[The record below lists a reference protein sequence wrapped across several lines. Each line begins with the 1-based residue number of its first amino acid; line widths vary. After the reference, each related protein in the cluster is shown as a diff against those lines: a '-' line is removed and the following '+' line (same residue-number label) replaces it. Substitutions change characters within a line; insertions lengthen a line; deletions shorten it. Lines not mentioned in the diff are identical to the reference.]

1 MDRRTDASYEEAMR
15 RRTARLA
22 VMATAVGTALSCV
35 PPAPVP
41 MRTIRDAYA
50 GPRARTLVVFLP
62 GRSDRPEEF
71 VRERFA
77 AEVRAR
83 SLPVDLVF
91 ADATLG
97 YYVDRTVLT
106 RLHDDVLAGAR
117 ARGYDRVVLAGISL
131 GGLGAVLYAHA
142 HPEEVDE
149 LILLAP
155 YLEDPRMS
163 PPEVVA
169 DATSGRTTWL
179 GYGEDDRLRASLDPL
194 AAKLPPERVI
204 LRPGRH
210 AWGTWRAVWAAMLDA
225 GALPR

>member
-1 MDRRTDASYEEAMR
+1 VDRHTDASHEEAMR
-15 RRTARLA
+15 RRTALA
-22 VMATAVGTALSCV
+22 AMAAIALGTALSCV
-35 PPAPVP
+35 PPAPAP
-41 MRTIRDAYA
+41 MRTIQDAYA

-62 GRSDRPEEF
+62 GRSDRAEEF

-97 YYVDRTVLT
+97 YYVDRSFLT
-106 RLHDDVLAGAR
+106 RLHDDVLAPAR
-117 ARGYDRVVLAGISL
+117 ARGYDHVVLAGISL
-131 GGLGAVLYAHA
+131 GGLGAVLYARA
-142 HPEEVDE
+142 HPDEIDE

-155 YLEDPRMS
+155 YLEDPRIS
-163 PPEVVA
+163 PPGAVA

-179 GYGEDDRLRASLDPL
+179 GYGNDDRLRASLDPI
-194 AAKLPPERVI
+194 AATLPRGRVVT
-204 LRPGRH
+204 RPGGH
-210 AWGTWRAVWAAMLDA
+210 GWGTWRAVWIAMLDA